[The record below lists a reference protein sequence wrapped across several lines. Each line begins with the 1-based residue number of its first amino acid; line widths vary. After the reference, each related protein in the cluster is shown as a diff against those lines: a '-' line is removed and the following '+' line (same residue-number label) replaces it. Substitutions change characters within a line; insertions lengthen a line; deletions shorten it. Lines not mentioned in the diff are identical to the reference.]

1 MPVIDL
7 GDWLDEQMEAPD
19 ALWYVKRLSANDT
32 QANGSHQAGFYIPK
46 QVAFHVIPS
55 LNQPDEENPRVAFG
69 LTIDSHA
76 DARTVTAIWYNN
88 RLRGRTRNET
98 RITGLG
104 GSSSALLDPEATGA
118 LTVFAFRCETQ
129 TTLPACHVWVCDN
142 AVEEDRIQDV
152 IGPVEP
158 GQGRT
163 WPDLFAP
170 PRQRAD
176 CWLDH
181 GDIPPAWLDR
191 FPAGDE
197 MVRMSIEM
205 RSDLSANLVDVDT
218 RLTGRRVCEESLF
231 YSIEHARE
239 FPQVRAGY
247 ESMAAFVKHAQSVL
261 QRRKSRS
268 GRSLELQVRH
278 ILREED
284 MVEDRHFSFQ
294 PVSERNRKPDF
305 LFPSAAAYHDP
316 NFPQQR
322 LRMLAVKNTLKDRWR
337 QVLEEADRIGTKHLL
352 TLQEGISE
360 RQFREIEQAGVR
372 LVVPRS
378 LQEKYRAPLRSS
390 LMTLES
396 FLGEVRALAP

>member
-1 MPVIDL
+1 MPVAEL
-7 GDWLDEQMEAPD
+7 GDWLDEQMAAPD

-46 QVAFHVIPS
+46 QIAFHVIPS
-55 LNQPDEENPRVAFG
+55 LDQPNEENPRVAFG

-118 LTVFAFRCETQ
+118 LTVFAFRRETQ
-129 TTLPACHVWVCDN
+129 AALPACHVWVCDN

-170 PRQRAD
+170 PRLRAD
-176 CWLDH
+176 CWLD
-181 GDIPPAWLDR
+181 DIPPAWLDR
-191 FPAGDE
+191 FPTGDE
-197 MVRMSIEM
+197 MVRRSVEM
-205 RSDLSANLVDVDT
+205 RSDLSADLVDVDT

-247 ESMAAFVKHAQSVL
+247 ESMAAFVEHAQSVL

-305 LFPSAAAYHDP
+305 LFPSAAAYRDP

-360 RQFREIEQAGVR
+360 SQFRAIEQAGVQ
-372 LVVPRS
+372 LVVPKS

-396 FLGEVRALAP
+396 FLGEVRALAS